1 MIRSLEKSTNLQRAI
16 RLQFRNKL
24 FPYNKRFLDKRID
37 AYLSLFYESEVY
49 DTYDLCKD
57 ICDVLYS
64 RQSYAVEAWIDVH
77 PLKSEPI
84 YKQLTLF

>member
-1 MIRSLEKSTNLQRAI
+1 MKSINLQKQI

-37 AYLSLFYESEVY
+37 AYLSLFYECELYSVE
-49 DTYDLCKD
+49 DLKQD
-57 ICDVLYS
+57 LCDVLYS
-64 RQSYAVEAWIDVH
+64 RQSYCVEASIDVH